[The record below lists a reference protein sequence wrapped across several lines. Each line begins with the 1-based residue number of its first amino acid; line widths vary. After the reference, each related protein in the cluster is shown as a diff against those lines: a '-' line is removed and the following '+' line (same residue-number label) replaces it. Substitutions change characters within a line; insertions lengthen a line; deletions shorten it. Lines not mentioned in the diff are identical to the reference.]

1 MSSKNDEKMES
12 LLGISSNTLSDS
24 LSDKG
29 VKVLK
34 QDKIKPYR
42 KPVDPIPRQR
52 MLDDQRVME
61 ELLEESDESI
71 SYESGDELK
80 FLRSGYS
87 TRLLKKLRRG
97 DYAIQDELDLH
108 GLIAGEAKQQTQG
121 FINECARDSVRA
133 VRIVH
138 GKGRNSAGRVPVLKN
153 MLIGWLSK
161 NQHVIAVVSTPA
173 NDGGTGAVYVLL
185 DKAK

>member
-1 MSSKNDEKMES
+1 MSSDKKPDSMH
-12 LLGISSNTLSDS
+12 NTL
-24 LSDKG
+24 LKMG
-29 VKVLK
+29 VKPLK

-42 KPVDPIPRQR
+42 KPIEPIPRQR
-52 MLDDQRVME
+52 LLDNQRVLD
-61 ELLEESDESI
+61 ELLEESDETASF
-71 SYESGDELK
+71 ESGDELK
-80 FLRSGYS
+80 FLRSGFP

-108 GLIAGEAKQQTQG
+108 GLVAGEAKQETHG
-121 FINECARDSVRA
+121 FINECARDNVRA

-138 GKGRNSAGRVPVLKN
+138 GKGRNSAGRMPVLKN

-161 NQHVIAVVSTPA
+161 NQHVIAVVSTPS

-185 DKAK
+185 DKLTTKRSS

>member
-1 MSSKNDEKMES
+1 MSSESDPKNDSMDA
-12 LLGISSNTLSDS
+12 LLDL
-24 LSDKG
+24 G
-29 VKVLK
+29 VKPLK
-34 QDKIKPYR
+34 QDKIAPYR
-42 KPVDPIPRQR
+42 KPIDATPKQR
-52 MLDDQRVME
+52 ILDDQRVMQ
-61 ELLEESDESI
+61 ELLEASDESA
-71 SYESGDELK
+71 SFESGDELK

-108 GLIAGEAKQQTQG
+108 GLVAGEAKQETHG
-121 FINECARDSVRA
+121 FINECAKDNIRA

-138 GKGRNSAGRVPVLKN
+138 GKGRNSAGRKPVLKN

-161 NQHVIAVVSTPA
+161 NQHVIGVVSTPA

-185 DKAK
+185 GKQK